1 MNLGVDFGSTYSVI
15 STYRKEYDRVEALEL
30 QQSSPYLPTEV
41 CLKKGQYT
49 FGRAAKSMAGQKG
62 LRSFRGF
69 KMLLSEENAD
79 IRESRGFDADPEA
92 ENSPEAITEKYL
104 SNMLREAMAFYKA
117 EKIDELVICAPE
129 IWSQG
134 IRTIDARTKLSE
146 ICRQMP
152 FVENENVRVV
162 SEPAAA
168 SAYFAFNFWKST
180 GKCYEGTILL
190 IDYGGGTLDITLTRV
205 ETRDRVDGG
214 VGMEIKVL
222 ERTGA
227 GENEEGRIGKAGIVF
242 METLAEEAI
251 LAAGIGGSPEELR
264 KEPAFYKFVNEV
276 EDQLQSQTEAIG
288 DVFNQYDV
296 YDADEFREVVDEE
309 DDEFATLYFKGGEV
323 VIRFSLMLD
332 VYNRVIRPV
341 LAESLGKMVAYMDRG
356 QIPYMDKDQDN
367 FKIALVGGF
376 GNFFLVKRQV
386 EEAFRWSASLDRRSE
401 GIILVK
407 GDREKAVS
415 MGAALLADHI
425 VDIQNTAPYS
435 IGIFAL
441 SGGEPVYIYAFTRRQ
456 NIELDVPYYPKK
468 EDGSDCLYLVGGI
481 DKLILESEEYP
492 AGQVVRIR
500 EELRERMRQ
509 INKNNMPT
517 FGIVGFSLDS
527 AEVLHLHMR
536 RYDVVRRTF
545 RDEDEE
551 LDIPLTRL
559 SDLFDPIL
567 F

>member
-41 CLKKGQYT
+41 CLKKGQYN

-69 KMLLSEENAD
+69 KMLLSEEDAD
-79 IRESRGFDADPEA
+79 IRRGRGFDGEA
-92 ENSPEAITEKYL
+92 GEENSPEAITEKYL
-104 SNMLREAMAFYKA
+104 SHMFREAMSSYAA
-117 EKIDELVICAPE
+117 EAIDELVICAPE

-146 ICRQMP
+146 ICRRMD
-152 FVENENVRVV
+152 FVKDQNVRVV

-180 GKCYEGTILL
+180 GNFYEGNILL
-190 IDYGGGTLDITLTRV
+190 VDYGGGTLDITLTNV
-205 ETRDRVDGG
+205 HTREREGGG

-251 LAAGIGGSPEELR
+251 LASGLPFDAAQLR
-264 KEPAFYKFVNEV
+264 QDPGFYKFVNEL
-276 EDQLQSQTEAIG
+276 EDQLQSQTETIT
-288 DVFNQYDV
+288 DIYNQYDK
-296 YDADEFREVVDEE
+296 YDAEEFREDIDEE
-309 DDEFATLYFKGGEV
+309 EDEFVTLYFKGSEV
-323 VIRFSLMLD
+323 VIRYSHMLD
-332 VYNRVIRPV
+332 VYNREIRGV
-341 LAESLGKMVAYMDRG
+341 LQENLSKMIAYMDRG
-356 QIPYMDKDQDN
+356 QIPYMDKEQDN

-376 GNFFLVKRQV
+376 GNFFLVKQQV
-386 EEAFRWSASLDRRSE
+386 EETFAWSASFDRRSE

-415 MGAALLADHI
+415 MGAALLADHV

-481 DKLILESEEYP
+481 DKFILESEEYP

-509 INKNNMPT
+509 INRNNMPT
-517 FGIVGFSLDS
+517 FGIIGFSLDS

-536 RYDVVRRTF
+536 RYDLIRKAVR
-545 RDEDEE
+545 EDEE
-551 LDIPLTRL
+551 EIDIPLTRL
-559 SDLFDPIL
+559 NELFDPIL

>member
-1 MNLGVDFGSTYSVI
+1 
-15 STYRKEYDRVEALEL
+15 
-30 QQSSPYLPTEV
+30 
-41 CLKKGQYT
+41 
-49 FGRAAKSMAGQKG
+49 
-62 LRSFRGF
+62 
-69 KMLLSEENAD
+69 
-79 IRESRGFDADPEA
+79 
-92 ENSPEAITEKYL
+92 
-104 SNMLREAMAFYKA
+104 
-117 EKIDELVICAPE
+117 
-129 IWSQG
+129 
-134 IRTIDARTKLSE
+134 
-146 ICRQMP
+146 
-152 FVENENVRVV
+152 
-162 SEPAAA
+162 
-168 SAYFAFNFWKST
+168 
-180 GKCYEGTILL
+180 
-190 IDYGGGTLDITLTRV
+190 
-205 ETRDRVDGG
+205 